1 MLLEQKLYSFVDKRC
16 VFAPQFAVS
25 TLLFLIGV
33 SGILLKRNNILII
46 LMCIELMLLG
56 VNINFILCSLY
67 LDDVTG
73 QI

>member
-1 MLLEQKLYSFVDKRC
+1 VLLEQKLYAFVDKRH
-16 VFAPQFAVS
+16 VFASQFAVS